1 MNLEF
6 DKSSSMMYDNV
17 KNIQNIKGEALDF
30 SKWSTSLIKLKIVIM
45 LI

>member
-30 SKWSTSLIKLKIVIM
+30 SK
-45 LI
+45 